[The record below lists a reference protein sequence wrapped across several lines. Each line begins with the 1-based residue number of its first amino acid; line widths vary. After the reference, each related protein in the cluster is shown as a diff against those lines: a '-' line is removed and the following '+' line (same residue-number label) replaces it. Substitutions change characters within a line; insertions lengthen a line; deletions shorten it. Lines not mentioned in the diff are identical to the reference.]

1 MLLRFGQSCLQDEVG
16 INYHQPVSVQIPYCR
31 IKAETYRIA
40 STTGA
45 SEGSGCYREPRRP
58 TRIGVMSH
66 TQLRPRTRMAT
77 HGIILC
83 RH

>member
-16 INYHQPVSVQIPYCR
+16 INHHQPVSVQIPYCR

-45 SEGSGCYREPRRP
+45 SEGSGCYRERRRP

-66 TQLRPRTRMAT
+66 TQLRPRPRMAT